1 MRLNPRAGLT
11 VTMHTLHRMAT
22 HMHMHMHM
30 HMITHQ
36 RQTLRTPMCTALAVA
51 MTTESM

>member
-22 HMHMHMHM
+22 HMHM